1 MKSVTGS
8 LPNGSEH
15 PIADLRRIVEQQ
27 RELEREANVLVRTAR
42 NQGHSWES
50 IANALGVSK
59 QAAHKKFGK

>member
-1 MKSVTGS
+1 MKSATDP
-8 LPNGSEH
+8 LPDASEH
-15 PIADLRRIVEQQ
+15 PIAELRRIVEQQ
-27 RELEREANVLVRTAR
+27 RELERKADVLVRAAR